1 MSDSQ
6 STAGV
11 RRFLEPGKGSW
22 KDLEPVLSDEH
33 DDSDRDRQLSQ
44 LEESRDTLK
53 KTLLSA
59 LQMPSLVVL
68 AGSGTSIG
76 EPGGPSMWDLWDHCM
91 LKDPGTD
98 REKTELTEDAAA
110 VVSEIR
116 FDQVVEGENI
126 ESFLSRCDAYLSIN
140 SSEAVSIFAKG
151 CKAVILQKC
160 QGFLFDGGSRKWSD
174 ENLEGHEI
182 FLHRLSRRRTRDP
195 RLKIFTTNYDLCFE
209 RAAALKGLV
218 TIDGF
223 SFSKPRRFSP
233 IYFGYDV
240 VKRSS
245 SDSEVGDYLE
255 GVFQL
260 LKLHGSVNWERGE
273 GDEISEAEQ
282 PDPDKAC
289 LIYPARGKYQQSYLQ
304 PHLELM
310 SQYLA
315 CLRQSNT
322 CLIVTGFGFND
333 DHLSEPILAA
343 ITSNPQL
350 RVIVADYKAQ
360 DYLEGR
366 MAKASP
372 HWSRLKELSDRGEN
386 IWFINASFK
395 DFAKMIPDLK
405 ALSSAELLQKAIKNA
420 SR

>member
-1 MSDSQ
+1 
-6 STAGV
+6 
-11 RRFLEPGKGSW
+11 
-22 KDLEPVLSDEH
+22 
-33 DDSDRDRQLSQ
+33 
-44 LEESRDTLK
+44 
-53 KTLLSA
+53 
-59 LQMPSLVVL
+59 
-68 AGSGTSIG
+68 
-76 EPGGPSMWDLWDHCM
+76 MWDLWDHCM
-91 LKDPGTD
+91 LKDPGTERD
-98 REKTELTEDAAA
+98 SFELTERADTI
-110 VVSEIR
+110 VEEIR
-116 FDQVVEGENI
+116 FDEQSEGANI
-126 ESFLSRCDAYLSIN
+126 EAFLSRCDAFLSIN
-140 SSEAVSIFAKG
+140 SNEAVSKFAKA

-160 QGFLFDGGSRKWSD
+160 QEFLFDSSSRRWND
-174 ENLEGHEI
+174 ENLEGHGI

-209 RAAALKGLV
+209 RAAALNGLV

-245 SDSEVGDYLE
+245 TDSEVGDFLE

-260 LKLHGSVNWERGE
+260 LKLHGSVNWERGV
-273 GDEISEAEQ
+273 GDEICESEQ
-282 PDPDKAC
+282 PAPEKAC

-350 RVIVADYKAQ
+350 RVIVADYRAQ

-366 MAKASP
+366 VEGASP
-372 HWSRLKELSDRGEN
+372 HWARLKDLSERGEN
-386 IWFINASFK
+386 VWFINASFK
-395 DFAKMIPDLK
+395 DFAKMVPDLK
-405 ALSSAELLQKAIKNA
+405 ALSSAELLQKAIKKV

>member
-1 MSDSQ
+1 MSEST
-6 STAGV
+6 STAGQK
-11 RRFLEPGKGSW
+11 RFLEPGEEDW
-22 KDLEPVLSDEH
+22 RDLELVVPEDGEDVE
-33 DDSDRDRQLSQ
+33 RQESK
-44 LEESRDTLK
+44 LEESRDVIK
-53 KTLLSA
+53 QTLLSG
-59 LQMPSLVVL
+59 LQMPNLVVL

-76 EPGGPSMWDLWDHCM
+76 EPGGPSMWDLWDNCM

-98 REKTELTEDAAA
+98 RKKAELTKRAAE
-110 VVSEIR
+110 VVGEIR
-116 FDQVVEGENI
+116 FDQDAEGENI
-126 ESFLSRCDAYLSIN
+126 EAFLSRCDAYLSIN
-140 SSEAVSIFAKG
+140 SSETVGDFATE

-160 QGFLFDGGSRKWSD
+160 QRFLFDPSSRMWND
-174 ENLEGHEI
+174 DNLEGHRI

-209 RAAALKGLV
+209 RAAARSGLV

-245 SDSEVGDYLE
+245 SDSEVGDFLE

-260 LKLHGSVNWERGE
+260 LKLHGSVNWERGA
-273 GDEISEAEQ
+273 GDEICEAEQ

-333 DHLSEPILAA
+333 DHLSEPIVAA

-366 MAKASP
+366 VDGASP
-372 HWSRLKELSDRGEN
+372 HWERLKELSERGEN
-386 IWFINASFK
+386 VWFINASFK
-395 DFAKMIPDLK
+395 DFAKMVPDLK
-405 ALSSAELLQKAIKNA
+405 ALSSAEQLQKAIKKA